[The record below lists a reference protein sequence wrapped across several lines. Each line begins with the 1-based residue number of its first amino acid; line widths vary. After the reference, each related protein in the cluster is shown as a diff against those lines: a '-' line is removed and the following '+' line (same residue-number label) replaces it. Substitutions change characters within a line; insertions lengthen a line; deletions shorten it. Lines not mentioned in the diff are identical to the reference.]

1 MSKNIK
7 NLFLLKDGLVFL
19 NHGSFGACPKVVFDV
34 YQNWQRKLEQQPVAF
49 LDQSRNFLP
58 NMKQVRHALAEKL
71 GAFPDDLVGV
81 NNATEGLNIIARS
94 MRLNAGDEIL
104 TSDHEYGALEKTW
117 DAVCKRTNARIV
129 KVEVPVP
136 LTSAVEFCNII
147 KTGMSDRTKVLF
159 LSHVTSP
166 TSLVFPL
173 KEVIAE
179 ARSRGI
185 ITIVDGAHAP
195 GLIDLDLND
204 LNADF
209 YSGNCHKWMMSP
221 KGAAFL
227 WARQDVQPMLEPLV
241 VSHGWVAQL
250 GGSQQKG
257 AFGNTRF
264 IDCFEVNGTRDP
276 AAWLSLPEAL
286 KFVHDYDWRSM
297 TQKSADLARQTAD
310 RIADMTQIPLLASDE
325 FSAPQMISITLPY
338 CDVEDVKRKL
348 YNMFNIEIPVF
359 RWKEKSIVRISIQPY
374 NTQED
379 ANALVFALKNIFKF

>member
-1 MSKNIK
+1 MNQDYKK
-7 NLFLLKDGLVFL
+7 LFLLKKNLTFL
-19 NHGSFGACPKVVFDV
+19 NHGSFGACPNSVFKS
-34 YQNWQRKLEQQPVAF
+34 YQDWQLKLENQPVAF
-49 LDQSRNFLP
+49 LDQARDFNKHMKNPRIQLAKELNVKP
-58 NMKQVRHALAEKL
+58 N
-71 GAFPDDLVGV
+71 DLVGV
-81 NNATEGLNIIARS
+81 VNATAGLNAVAQSIS
-94 MRLNAGDEIL
+94 LKEGDEIL

-117 DAVCKRTNARIV
+117 DAVGKRTNARIV

-136 LTSAVEFCNII
+136 LTSAVEFCDII

-286 KFVHDYDWRSM
+286 KFAQDYDWRSM
-297 TQKSADLARQTAD
+297 TQKSANLARQTAD
-310 RIADMTQIPLLASDE
+310 RIMDMTQIPLLASDE

-338 CDVEDVKRKL
+338 CHVEDVKRKL

-379 ANALVFALKNIFKF
+379 ANALVFALKNIFNF